1 MKLTM
6 LRCGIPSASASACM
20 ALLSLSVNFHASAQ
34 PACVPAP
41 SGLAAWWRAENNA
54 DEVIGGLTGTLFN
67 GTTFVGGTV
76 GQAFGF
82 NGTNQY
88 LEVADAPALTLTN
101 ELTIE
106 FSVKRERPDGP
117 NVDFVIEKGGDW
129 TGGMQ
134 NYGVSLHHAGYNHCL
149 LFLFDGGWR
158 GGGSVADTNWHHCAA
173 VARQGDADPTL

>member
-1 MKLTM
+1 
-6 LRCGIPSASASACM
+6 M

-54 DEVIGGLTGTLFN
+54 DEVVGGLTGTLFN

-106 FSVKRERPDGP
+106 FWVKRERPDGP

-134 NYGVSLHHAGYNHCL
+134 NYGVSCITPGTIIACSSCLPAAGAAAAAFPIL
-149 LFLFDGGWR
+149 IGTIARPLPAR
-158 GGGSVADTNWHHCAA
+158 GMPIPRYTSMACSSSSPL
-173 VARQGDADPTL
+173 AREQPR